1 MPKSPMEDVLA
12 TLQSHSPG
20 AWVRENDPDQ
30 HYVVTAVSHYR
41 EKSPDFQPE
50 YLLQP
55 HPDHPQPLSSSKS
68 RATRTGTHSQPDS
81 ASGAPQTT
89 Q

>member
-1 MPKSPMEDVLA
+1 MEDVLG
-12 TLQSHSPG
+12 TLQSHLPG
-20 AWVRENDPDQ
+20 AWLRLVRENDPDQ
-30 HYVVTAVSHYR
+30 HYVVTAVYHYR

-50 YLLQP
+50 YLALLVQP
-55 HPDHPQPLSSSKS
+55 HPDQPQP
-68 RATRTGTHSQPDS
+68 RATRTGTLPQPDS